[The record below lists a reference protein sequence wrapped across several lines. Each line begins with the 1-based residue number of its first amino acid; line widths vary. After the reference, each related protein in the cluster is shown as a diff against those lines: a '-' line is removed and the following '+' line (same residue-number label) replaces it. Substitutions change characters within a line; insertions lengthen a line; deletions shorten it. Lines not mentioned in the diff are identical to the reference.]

1 MPRILLNLPWELGD
15 SGVKIEQINEG
26 GNVFKQADKTALTRR
41 ILTSEIP
48 GTVAWLESIT
58 GLDFTLDK
66 DNEDVPIKWLGTT
79 GRKRGSQQEPGSSGD
94 LDLSV
99 DETQISKEDLII
111 KLAAWCRQ
119 QGIPDEQILN
129 TSKDK
134 TRWIEKSGDN
144 VHFRTPINGDSNNG
158 FVQTD
163 FMFSGDPNWQQ
174 FAMRGGREGSAFTG
188 ESRAIILASIIS
200 ALHPG
205 LKYSY
210 KHGLVDRATN
220 TTIENGKN
228 PATIS
233 KLTGIP
239 VAKLNTA
246 DDIIDTISKR
256 PNYDQ
261 LIAAAR
267 ETLARSSIQLPEAA
281 PLPGTA
287 AWFRT
292 YSDKFA

>member
-1 MPRILLNLPWELGD
+1 VESGD
-15 SGVKIEQINEG
+15 LDVKIENLYEG
-26 GNVFKQADKTALTRR
+26 GNVFKQVDKTPLTRR
-41 ILTSEIP
+41 ILTGEIP
-48 GTVAWLESIT
+48 DTVGWLEQIT
-58 GLDFTLDK
+58 GLDFTLDR
-66 DNEDVPIKWLGTT
+66 DETDVPIRWLGTT
-79 GRKRGSQQEPGSSGD
+79 GRKKGTDKEPGSSGD

-99 DETQISKEDLII
+99 DESEVSKDDLIAR
-111 KLAAWCRQ
+111 LAAWCRQ

-129 TSKDK
+129 TAKDK

-144 VHFRTPINGDSNNG
+144 VHFRTPIKGNLNNG
-158 FVQTD
+158 FAQTD
-163 FMFSGDPNWQQ
+163 FMFSPDPVWQQ

-246 DDIIDTISKR
+246 DDILDAVSKR

-261 LIAAAR
+261 LVAAAR
-267 ETLARSSIQLPEAA
+267 ETLSKSDIQLPEAA

-292 YSDKFA
+292 HSDKFK